1 MVPNAF
7 ENIVCVCMC
16 VCKDFLCEKV
26 RNNSSCL
33 HMVTYNDSK
42 RWIVPSSGERPK
54 ISCHPTWV
62 DVSSMMVKMFKNK
75 NPKKSNEWSTHAV
88 YILTNMMIHL
98 HKTDDH
104 DILGL

>member
-75 NPKKSNEWSTHAV
+75 KPKKVKRVVNACCV
-88 YILTNMMIHL
+88 YFDQH
-98 HKTDDH
+98 DDTFTQV
-104 DILGL
+104 G